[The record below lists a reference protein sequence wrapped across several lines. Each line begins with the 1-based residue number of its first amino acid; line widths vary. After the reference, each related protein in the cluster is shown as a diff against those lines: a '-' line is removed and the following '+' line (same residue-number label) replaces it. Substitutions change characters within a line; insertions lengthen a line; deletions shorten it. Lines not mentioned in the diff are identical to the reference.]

1 MNVEPTNSE
10 DEDLFEEAHQLRA
23 LGRDLMDQGD
33 LKAAADALT
42 RALIL
47 FLVLECKD
55 ETVAIERL
63 LTKIV
68 PRIGPFV
75 YRDIRK
81 AIEIELGVR
90 DPDSPQN

>member
-1 MNVEPTNSE
+1 VEPTNSG
-10 DEDLFEEAHQLRA
+10 DEDLFEEAHRFQA
-23 LGRDLMDQGD
+23 LGRDLLDGND
-33 LKAAADALT
+33 PKGAADALT

-47 FLVLECKD
+47 FLELECKE

-63 LTKIV
+63 LTRIV

-90 DPDSPQN
+90 DPDPPKN

>member
-1 MNVEPTNSE
+1 MNEEPTNSGE
-10 DEDLFEEAHQLRA
+10 DDLFEEAHRLQT
-23 LGRDLMDQGD
+23 LGRDLLGGNN
-33 LKAAADALT
+33 LKGAADALT

-47 FLVLECKD
+47 FIELECKK
-55 ETVAIERL
+55 EIIAIERT

-81 AIEIELGVR
+81 AVEIEMGVR
-90 DPDSPQN
+90 DPDPPKK